1 MNDELQ
7 TGASAED
14 NVDNVNEINGQEPLT
29 AESGAEL
36 APAPEGEQEKTEDG
50 KLHAQEKAQKAI
62 NKQHAKYREEER
74 KRIAAEDE
82 AKKLKD
88 KLEAIEAEKGE
99 LTIPD
104 LPDPYDEDYE
114 ARITARDDAIRQQ
127 AAQNA
132 QKNIVIEQQ
141 TANNE
146 AAQRAEQT
154 RINGLVE
161 VYDKNIAKL
170 GLDSTD
176 IKNAVQTIVEYG
188 VDGSVREFILQ
199 QEDGPLITK
208 YLADNPL
215 VLDDLRNM
223 SPINAALKI
232 ETEIKAAASTLKPQ
246 ASNAP
251 DPAETL
257 SGRGAGEKV
266 NPLIKGA
273 KFE

>member
-1 MNDELQ
+1 MNDELP
-7 TGASAED
+7 TDASGITLDQGEEAEAT
-14 NVDNVNEINGQEPLT
+14 ET
-29 AESGAEL
+29 AESGADL
-36 APAPEGEQEKTEDG
+36 APVTEDKQDKANDG
-50 KLHAQEKAQKAI
+50 AQKAI
-62 NKQHAKYREEER
+62 NKQHAKFREEER
-74 KRIAAEDE
+74 RANSETKRADAAED
-82 AKKLKD
+82 KLK
-88 KLEAIEAEKGE
+88 AIEAEKGDV
-99 LTIPD
+99 TIPD

-114 ARITARDDAIRQQ
+114 SRITAREEAIRQQ
-127 AAQNA
+127 AAQDA

-146 AAQRAEQT
+146 AAQRAEQN

-170 GLDSTD
+170 GLDATD
-176 IKNAVQTIVEYG
+176 IKNAVQTIVDYG

-223 SPINAALKI
+223 TPINAALKI

>member
-1 MNDELQ
+1 MNDELP
-7 TGASAED
+7 TDADEITLGEETKAAE
-14 NVDNVNEINGQEPLT
+14 T
-29 AESGAEL
+29 AESGADL
-36 APAPEGEQEKTEDG
+36 APVTEDKQDKANDG
-50 KLHAQEKAQKAI
+50 AQKAI

-82 AKKLKD
+82 TKKLKD
-88 KLEAIEAEKGE
+88 KLEAIEAEKGDV
-99 LTIPD
+99 TIPD
-104 LPDPYDEDYE
+104 LPDPYDEDYDV
-114 ARITARDDAIRQQ
+114 RITAREEAIRQQ
-127 AAQNA
+127 AAQDA

-146 AAQRAEQT
+146 AAQRAEQN

-176 IKNAVQTIVEYG
+176 IKNAVQTIVDYG

>member
-1 MNDELQ
+1 MNDELP
-7 TGASAED
+7 TGESAED
-14 NVDNVNEINGQEPLT
+14 TIEAQEPET
-29 AESGAEL
+29 AESGTDL
-36 APAPEGEQEKTEDG
+36 APVTEDKQDKANDG
-50 KLHAQEKAQKAI
+50 AQKAI
-62 NKQHAKYREEER
+62 NKQHAKFREQE
-74 KRIAAEDE
+74 RIADAEKRRADAAE
-82 AKKLKD
+82 EKLK
-88 KLEAIEAEKGE
+88 AIEAEKGDV
-99 LTIPD
+99 TIPD

-114 ARITARDDAIRQQ
+114 ARITARDEAIKQK
-127 AAQNA
+127 AAQDA
-132 QKNIVIEQQ
+132 QRNIVIEQQ
-141 TANNE
+141 NANNE
-146 AAQRAEQT
+146 AAQRAEQD
-154 RINGLVE
+154 RISGLVDS
-161 VYDKNIAKL
+161 YDKNIVKL

-176 IKNAVQTIVEYG
+176 IKNAVQTIVDYG

-246 ASNAP
+246 ASSAP

-266 NPLIKGA
+266 NPLIAGV